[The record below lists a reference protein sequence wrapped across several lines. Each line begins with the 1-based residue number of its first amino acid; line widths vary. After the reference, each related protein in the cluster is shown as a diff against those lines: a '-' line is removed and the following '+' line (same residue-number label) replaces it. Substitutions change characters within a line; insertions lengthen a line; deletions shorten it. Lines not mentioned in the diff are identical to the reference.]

1 MCARTKS
8 LVAATWLIALFTLC
22 EVAVAEDVY
31 GDDGGYSA
39 FSYGKKGLQYQSL
52 DGNNYLWF
60 GVRLQS
66 RYTISRTVQ
75 EMLPGEPVRRES
87 DIKVNRGRLKLGGH
101 LISPAFAVYSEYDFT
116 KDTLLDLRVTYKFA
130 PWLSLRVGQ
139 WKSEFN
145 RERID
150 SSGSQQ
156 FAERSVATPWFTIDR
171 QKGIALSGRVG
182 KGKSW
187 DTSYWIG
194 RLSGAGRGGSLSD
207 AEGLWLGRVQW
218 NPGGKLLDFSQSD
231 ISRHEPGA
239 ASIAIALVSGES
251 RYTKFSSAGGGELP
265 GFPAGE
271 PDQYRIQQILLET
284 AWQKRGFSWQQE
296 LHWKTV
302 TDNRNGT
309 KRKLVGGYL
318 QAGMFLSGIRS
329 SVPKP
334 LELAVRYA
342 SVDPDEPGGNS
353 VDREVTM
360 VANWFFSGHRNKLT
374 LDLGRFQRRLA
385 PENDTGY
392 RVRLQWDWSF

>member
-1 MCARTKS
+1 M
-8 LVAATWLIALFTLC
+8 VATWLIALFTLC
-22 EVAVAEDVY
+22 EVAAAEEVS
-31 GDDGGYSA
+31 GDATDYSA
-39 FSYGKKGLQYQSL
+39 FSYGKKGLQYESQ
-52 DGNNYLWF
+52 DGNNFLWF

-66 RYTISRTVQ
+66 RFSNSRITQ
-75 EMLPGEPVRRES
+75 DMLPGEPVEKES
-87 DIKVNRGRLKLGGH
+87 DIKVNRGRFKLGGH
-101 LISPAFAVYSEYDFT
+101 LISPTLAVYSEYDFT
-116 KDTLLDLRVTYKFA
+116 KNNLLDLRVTYKFA

-156 FAERSVATPWFTIDR
+156 FVERSVATPWFTIDR

-182 KGKSW
+182 KGEAW

-218 NPGGKLLDFSQSD
+218 NLGGRLLDFSQSD
-231 ISRHEPGA
+231 LSRHEPGA
-239 ASIAIALVSGES
+239 GSIAIAMVSGES
-251 RYTKFSSAGGGELP
+251 RYTSFSSTGGGELP
-265 GFPAGE
+265 GVPVGE
-271 PDQYRIQQILLET
+271 SDQYRIQQILLET
-284 AWQKRGFSWQQE
+284 AWQKHGFSWQQE

-309 KRKLVGGYL
+309 KRRLVGGYA
-318 QAGMFLSGIRS
+318 QAGMFLSEIWS
-329 SVPKP
+329 SVPQP

-342 SVDPDEPGGNS
+342 SVDPDDNS
-353 VDREVTM
+353 ANSIDREVTTA
-360 VANWFFSGHRNKLT
+360 ANWFFNGHRNKLT
-374 LDLGRFQRRLA
+374 FDLGWFQRRLA